1 MEAKGF
7 STMSPTSASPSAS
20 RVRRMRRSTFR
31 GRAGALRAFLDKGR
45 LRVRYRAAMGAFRR
59 TGRGRASRV
68 RGMTESRMGGA
79 ALIAGSAGAIVTMS
93 LHPTGHA
100 LLAPAAG
107 ASTAHLNVAVHALAL
122 FAIPALFF
130 GILALTRR
138 AITGGLGRAALV
150 MHGYGVMA
158 AMCAAVTSGFVATLV
173 AGQIQDATAPADAVW
188 RALLIYTGV
197 VNRGF
202 ALVWVAATSVAILL
216 WSAA

>member
-1 MEAKGF
+1 
-7 STMSPTSASPSAS
+7 
-20 RVRRMRRSTFR
+20 
-31 GRAGALRAFLDKGR
+31 
-45 LRVRYRAAMGAFRR
+45 
-59 TGRGRASRV
+59 
-68 RGMTESRMGGA
+68 MGGA

-130 GILALTRR
+130 GMLALTRR

-188 RALLIYTGV
+188 RALLTYTGV

-216 WSAA
+216 WSAALRAGAFNRAVGIYGCVAAPVILVAVLSGRLQLGVHGTGLVVVGQSIWFIAVGAWLWREGEAER